1 MDNEKLDNVLGWIWD
16 TAQKCD
22 ENYAAAL
29 RAGVDLTEVL
39 DFFDPNKLLDAL
51 AGRKLREGFCDFEG
65 ETRGEF
71 ILWAKDLIGG
81 AK

>member
-16 TAQKCD
+16 TTQKGD

-39 DFFDPNKLLDAL
+39 DFFDPDKLLDAL
-51 AGRKLREGFCDFEG
+51 AGRELRAGFCDFEG

-81 AK
+81 AE

>member
-1 MDNEKLDNVLGWIWD
+1 MDNEKLDNILGWIWD

-22 ENYAAAL
+22 ENFAAAL
-29 RAGVDLTEVL
+29 RAGVDLSDAME
-39 DFFDPNKLLDAL
+39 FFNPTTFMEAL
-51 AGRKLREGFCDFEG
+51 AGHELREGFCDFEG

-81 AK
+81 VE